1 MCRVATIP
9 TMPTYPYRG
18 ITVTEDVYEKLEQV
32 RKKYDLHSIAEAVEY
47 LVEKE
52 LKSKVKEVEA

>member
-1 MCRVATIP
+1 
-9 TMPTYPYRG
+9 MPIYPYRG
-18 ITVTEDVYEKLEQV
+18 ITVTEDVYGKLEQV

-52 LKSKVKEVEA
+52 LKVKEVEA